1 MSEQALVAVLAGVMD
16 YVLADYTWAR
26 AALLLGPTAATLG
39 MNIQVPIATLGDL
52 LLGHPHWLDSSSAVA
67 LTTAGTVAI
76 LVGVFGINLAGQSSG
91 SHRELGRDD
100 LAEGGHVDSQEPLVA
115 TDGES
120 A

>member
-1 MSEQALVAVLAGVMD
+1 MD

-39 MNIQVPIATLGDL
+39 MNIQIPIATLGDL
-52 LLGHPHWLDSSSAVA
+52 LLGRPHWFDSRLAIA

-76 LVGVFGINLAGQSSG
+76 LAGVFGINLAGESSR
-91 SHRELGRDD
+91 SSIELDHDG
-100 LAEGGHVDSQEPLVA
+100 LAGEEHVASQEPLLA
-115 TDGES
+115 ADEES